1 MIRALL
7 LSAGIGSRLRPITNS
22 IPKCLVD
29 INGRPLLDYWLELLT
44 FSDVKSILINLHY
57 LPTMVEEF
65 VANSKYPI
73 NIKLTRENRLLGTG
87 GTILKNRFFF
97 GQDPVMLIHADNLS
111 IFDVNSFIKAFNLR
125 DKNTDITMMT
135 FYTDLPEACGIV
147 ELNKDG
153 KVIDFY
159 EKIENPPS
167 NLANAAVYILAPTV
181 IDFIASLDKE
191 IIDFSTEVL
200 PHFLGRIN
208 TYHNEIYHRD
218 IGTQKSLSLAKDE
231 YPLALSKLN
240 SF

>member
-1 MIRALL
+1 LIRALL
-7 LSAGIGSRLRPITNS
+7 LAAGVGSRLRPITDS

-44 FSDVKSILINLHY
+44 SSEVKNILINLHY
-57 LPTMVEEF
+57 LPAMVEEF
-65 VANSKYPI
+65 VLKSKYAL
-73 NIKLTRENRLLGTG
+73 NTKLVLENRLLGTG
-87 GTILKNRFFF
+87 GTILKNRIFF

-111 IFDVNSFIKAFNLR
+111 IFSVNSFIKTFNLR

-135 FYTDLPEACGIV
+135 FNTDMPEECGIV

-153 KVIDFY
+153 KVINFY

-167 NLANAAVYILAPTV
+167 NLANAAVYILSPTV
-181 IDFIASLDKE
+181 IDFIASLDKQF
-191 IIDFSTEVL
+191 IDFSTEVL

-208 TYHNEIYHRD
+208 TFHNEIYHRD
-218 IGTQKSLSLAKDE
+218 IGTQKSLSLARNE

-240 SF
+240 